1 MVMWTEARAETL
13 GMKREG
19 DDERDGFSAGAFVG
33 LAACVRLALR
43 GVERKA
49 VHASLSAKQL

>member
-1 MVMWTEARAETL
+1 MWTEARAETL
-13 GMKREG
+13 GMKRAG

-33 LAACVRLALR
+33 FAACVRLALR